1 MAEPQVANP
10 CNLMLIDQLKDRAV
24 VDPDGTGITFV
35 QTVSRQCYPHSM
47 SLRAF
52 VLCLSFLLLHCAGPH
67 SVAPSQQQGE
77 PQPVAPIPSVP
88 PSEPWP
94 CAQEADVD
102 GDGQVDRVELSLDH
116 AMVRLQSGETVAL
129 PLLAAT
135 VVRLCLGN
143 VDGEGNAEIVAG
155 VIRPTTRDG
164 TYRQRLFM
172 YAVEGRSHRPRF
184 LASGGGGELLH
195 FGLQDVDEDGHV
207 EILAR
212 ERSNEGE
219 TTRVYRLDGYNL
231 RERPELQSAAPT
243 YGFHPPSF
251 SGVRFSGA
259 AERLQMFEVSP
270 FSTKRL
276 AAKARSVTVSK
287 GLSNVANRG
296 EYRWLKRAA
305 RQKIEQQGFVVL
317 RPSNPPAEFHELYI
331 ENQYLGLPSFI
342 TSDTALHL
350 THLVFDDVLQD
361 TEQHLLGPALARL
374 VDGMSWQARELD
386 GHVPPALAEPLA
398 KVRLRLDMASTL
410 LTGTTR
416 GNIDGEAYSQMVAH
430 ELELLE
436 GRVGT
441 ASSRL
446 GVDYS
451 TFVVRGHYTRTE
463 ALQRYFKAHL
473 LLSTAGTSDPR
484 EAALMTAL
492 AMSDPTH
499 RHLFGMLDGFA
510 RAFVG
515 PPSNPTPLD
524 LLVSAHERFGPSP
537 ALEQLDVDE
546 RWFDADPSRQGSGPG
561 AISLLA
567 RRWPAD
573 NDIFMETPTRGDLP
587 DTLELLASLGSKRA
601 RFLLTDQIGANAAIG
616 TRLDSVAEGLRSGR
630 IGDPHS
636 LGGRWLLSL
645 RWVLLPFD
653 EGYPDFQRS
662 TAWADH
668 SLVTAAASWAELR
681 RDTILYV
688 QPPLVWA
695 EGGDEDELPPGEAAY
710 VEPVPELY
718 RELSD
723 MLDGLGRALSTL
735 QGNADSATRARR
747 QDTPTTLR
755 RCRSLL
761 GLLEAA
767 ARQELEGDGLTREQH
782 EQLQATGEFL
792 EATLAGGGNLRLD
805 PVPVVADVVHLRDPE
820 AEDETTMFTVA
831 TGPVDVIVVAVPLG
845 RRTILARG
853 PVSSFYQF
861 ESSSPMTDEQWRD
874 LLERDEA
881 PERPPWGRAVSGPAG
896 PRRSSKRSL
905 QPRRRTLD

>member
-1 MAEPQVANP
+1 
-10 CNLMLIDQLKDRAV
+10 
-24 VDPDGTGITFV
+24 
-35 QTVSRQCYPHSM
+35 M

-52 VLCLSFLLLHCAGPH
+52 VLCLSFLHLHCAGQH
-67 SVAPSQQQGE
+67 AIEPSQPQRE
-77 PQPVAPIPSVP
+77 PRTEAPPPSVP
-88 PSEPWP
+88 PSVPWP
-94 CAQEADVD
+94 CAQEGDVD
-102 GDGQVDRVELSLDH
+102 GDEQVDRVELSLEH
-116 AMVRLQSGETVAL
+116 ARVQLHGGDALTVPL
-129 PLLAAT
+129 PPVA
-135 VVRLCLGN
+135 VVRLCLGD
-143 VDGEGNAEIVAG
+143 VDGDERAEILAG
-155 VIRPTTRDG
+155 VIRPTRRDG
-164 TYRQRLFM
+164 TFRQRLFM
-172 YAVEGRSHRPRF
+172 YDVDEQSQSHRPRF
-184 LASGGGGELLH
+184 LASEGGGELLH
-195 FGLQDVDEDGHV
+195 FGVRDLDEDGHV

-212 ERSNEGE
+212 ERSDEEE
-219 TTRVYRLDGYNL
+219 TTRVYRLDGFSL
-231 RERPELQSAAPT
+231 RERPELQGSAPT
-243 YGFHPPSF
+243 YRFHPPSF
-251 SGVRFSGA
+251 VGVRFSGDVD
-259 AERLQMFEVSP
+259 RLQMFEAST

-276 AAKARSVTVSK
+276 TAKARPVTVSR
-287 GLSNVANRG
+287 GLSNIANRG
-296 EYRWLKRAA
+296 EFRWLKRAA

-317 RPSNPPAEFHELYI
+317 HPSNPPEEFHELYI

-361 TEQHLLGPALARL
+361 TEQHLLGPVLARL
-374 VDGMSWQARELD
+374 VEGMRWQARELD
-386 GHVPPALAEPLA
+386 GHVPAALAEPLA
-398 KVRLRLDMASTL
+398 KVRLRLDMASML
-410 LTGTTR
+410 LAGDTPQ
-416 GNIDGEAYSQMVAH
+416 DGPLDDHAGAVAQ

-436 GRVGT
+436 RRVGKG
-441 ASSRL
+441 SSRL

-451 TFVVRGHYTRTE
+451 TFVVRGHYMRTE

-473 LLSTAGTSDPR
+473 LLSTAGTNDPR

-499 RHLFGMLDGFA
+499 RQLLGMLDGFA

-524 LLVSAHERFGPSP
+524 LLASAHERFGPSP
-537 ALEQLDVDE
+537 ALEQLDTDE
-546 RWFDADPSRQGSGPG
+546 RWFDAAPSSRRRG
-561 AISLLA
+561 AGGVSLLA

-573 NDIFMETPTRGDLP
+573 NDIFMEAPTRGDLP
-587 DTLELLASLGSKRA
+587 DTLELLATLGSKRA

-616 TRLDSVAEGLRSGR
+616 TRLDSAAEGLRSGR
-630 IGDPHS
+630 IGDPQS

-681 RDTILYV
+681 RDTILHV
-688 QPPLVWA
+688 QPPVVWR

-723 MLDGLGRALSTL
+723 MLDGLGRALSAL
-735 QGNADSATRARR
+735 QGNAESSARARR
-747 QDTPTTLR
+747 QDTLTTLR
-755 RCRSLL
+755 RCRDLL

-767 ARQELEGDGLTREQH
+767 ARRELEGEGLTREQH

-792 EATLAGGGNLRLD
+792 EATLAGDGNLRLD
-805 PVPVVADVVHLRDPE
+805 PVPVVADVAHLRDPE
-820 AEDETTMFTVA
+820 ALEETTMFTVA

-861 ESSSPMTDEQWRD
+861 ESSSLMTDEQWRD

-881 PERPPWGRAVSGPAG
+881 PDRPPWGSAVSGPAG
-896 PRRSSKRSL
+896 PRRPSKRSL
-905 QPRRRTLD
+905 QPRRRTFD